1 MDLAVPC
8 TSYSSQGYGDKPG
21 PVWGPCLALHSR
33 YLTILTFSVC
43 KYLPPWTVNVAK
55 IKSVQSSGVK
65 QGAGCNTVKKERK
78 KWNTATRDEGQKDSR
93 VGREHEGSSSRDD
106 RGNRERREK
115 EGEIVKRDIDDL
127 LLALKPCCSCH
138 RITQRQEHLLY
149 PAAATWTWQGCLIYW
164 TMLSNRHSHTHTHT
178 HTLNAHI
185 ISLQRL
191 SVITCTVKHQI
202 FMLVHFHVVFLNWI
216 ATKEHFH
223 LRWNIDYKDD
233 LTGSAGFVLIQYIQ
247 VKFI

>member
-1 MDLAVPC
+1 MELNKKQDA
-8 TSYSSQGYGDKPG
+8 
-21 PVWGPCLALHSR
+21 
-33 YLTILTFSVC
+33 IL
-43 KYLPPWTVNVAK
+43 
-55 IKSVQSSGVK
+55 Q
-65 QGAGCNTVKKERK
+65 KKERK

-164 TMLSNRHSHTHTHT
+164 TMLSNRHSHTHTHAQC
-178 HTLNAHI
+178 AHNFAPEAFCDYTY
-185 ISLQRL
+185 SKT
-191 SVITCTVKHQI
+191 SD
-202 FMLVHFHVVFLNWI
+202 FHVGSFSCCISKLNCPNR
-216 ATKEHFH
+216 TFSSTLKHTV
-223 LRWNIDYKDD
+223 NYKDD

>member
-1 MDLAVPC
+1 MELNKEQDA
-8 TSYSSQGYGDKPG
+8 
-21 PVWGPCLALHSR
+21 
-33 YLTILTFSVC
+33 IL
-43 KYLPPWTVNVAK
+43 
-55 IKSVQSSGVK
+55 Q
-65 QGAGCNTVKKERK
+65 KKERK

-178 HTLNAHI
+178 QAQCAHNFAPEAFCDYMY
-185 ISLQRL
+185 SK
-191 SVITCTVKHQI
+191 TPD
-202 FMLVHFHVVFLNWI
+202 FHVVFLNWI
-216 ATKEHFH
+216 APIEHFH
-223 LRWNIDYKDD
+223 LCWNINYKDD
-233 LTGSAGFVLIQYIQ
+233 LTGSPGFVLIQYIQ